1 MLNQLS
7 VRNVAV
13 IDKLDI
19 NLHDGVSVLTGETG
33 AGKSIIIDSINMILG
48 DRANKELVRYGTDK
62 AVVQAVFDAPKSVI
76 NILEENDIDVE
87 DETVI
92 ITRQVTKEGKSVARI
107 NGMVVT
113 LNILREIS
121 DRLIN
126 IHGQHDNQALL
137 TPIRHI
143 TFLDAYADNEE
154 YINRYKD
161 ILSKKREIEK
171 KISSLEMDEQEKM
184 QRIDLLEYQ
193 VKEIKKASLEKGE
206 EDDLREQRD
215 IYTNAE
221 QITKSVNEAYMN
233 LYEGDEIQSA
243 YDGISIAVNEISQIS
258 DLNPQLKSIY
268 DTLNEIMYSLEDT
281 AHEIKEFGETV
292 EFDEQTLNEIEE
304 RLDLISRLKRKYGNS
319 IEEILEYLKE
329 AESELNDIKL
339 SDERT
344 NELKEELKNI
354 TKELKEKGNVLTQRR
369 ENAAKVLEEN
379 IEKSLHE
386 LNMEKSKFKVNIE
399 NDGTFYD
406 NGMDKVEFL
415 ISTNPGEPLKPLVK
429 IASGG
434 ELSRIMLAL
443 KSVIADRDSVA
454 TMVFDE
460 MSRVMLAIK
469 SILADSDGVD
479 TMIFDEIDTGVS
491 GKAAMSIAKK
501 LAVIAKNKQVICIT
515 HLPQLTAMADN
526 HYLIQKNTDGELAST
541 TLKELDEEGRELEL
555 ARIIDGGEVTELA
568 LSHAKQMLENAKN
581 N

>member
-87 DETVI
+87 DGTVI

-193 VKEIKKASLEKGE
+193 VNEIKKASLEKGE

-304 RLDLISRLKRKYGNS
+304 RLDLISRLKRKYGKS
-319 IEEILEYLKE
+319 IEEILEYLKK

-406 NGMDKVEFL
+406 KCMDKVEFL

-434 ELSRIMLAL
+434 EL
-443 KSVIADRDSVA
+443 
-454 TMVFDE
+454 
-460 MSRVMLAIK
+460 SRVMLAIK

>member
-7 VRNVAV
+7 IRNVAV

-76 NILEENDIDVE
+76 NVLEENDIDVE

-92 ITRQVTKEGKSVARI
+92 ITRQVTKEGKSAARI

-193 VKEIKKASLEKGE
+193 VTEIKKASLEKGE

-243 YDGISIAVNEISQIS
+243 YDGISIAVNEIFQIS

-319 IEEILEYLKE
+319 IEEILEYLKK

-434 ELSRIMLAL
+434 ELSR
-443 KSVIADRDSVA
+443 
-454 TMVFDE
+454 
-460 MSRVMLAIK
+460 VMLAIK

-479 TMIFDEIDTGVS
+479 TMIFHEIDTGVS

>member
-87 DETVI
+87 DGTVI

-193 VKEIKKASLEKGE
+193 VKEIKKASLEKDE

-319 IEEILEYLKE
+319 IEEILEYLKK

-434 ELSRIMLAL
+434 ELSR
-443 KSVIADRDSVA
+443 
-454 TMVFDE
+454 
-460 MSRVMLAIK
+460 VMLAIK

-526 HYLIQKNTDGELAST
+526 HYLIQKNTDGEMAST

>member
-92 ITRQVTKEGKSVARI
+92 ITRQVTKEGKSAARI

-193 VKEIKKASLEKGE
+193 VKEIKKASLEKDE

-292 EFDEQTLNEIEE
+292 EFDEQALNEIEE

-319 IEEILEYLKE
+319 IEEILEYLKK

-344 NELKEELKNI
+344 NELKEELKSI
-354 TKELKEKGNVLTQRR
+354 TKDLKEKGNVLTQRR

-434 ELSRIMLAL
+434 EL
-443 KSVIADRDSVA
+443 
-454 TMVFDE
+454 
-460 MSRVMLAIK
+460 SRVMLAIK

>member
-76 NILEENDIDVE
+76 NILEENDIYVE

-193 VKEIKKASLEKGE
+193 VNEIKKASLEKGE

-319 IEEILEYLKE
+319 IEEILEYLKK

-386 LNMEKSKFKVNIE
+386 LNMEKSKFKVSIE

-434 ELSRIMLAL
+434 EL
-443 KSVIADRDSVA
+443 
-454 TMVFDE
+454 
-460 MSRVMLAIK
+460 SRVMLAIK

-526 HYLIQKNTDGELAST
+526 HYLIQKNTDGEMAST

>member
-193 VKEIKKASLEKGE
+193 VNEIKKASLEKGE

-304 RLDLISRLKRKYGNS
+304 RLDLISRLKRKYGKS
-319 IEEILEYLKE
+319 IEEILEYLKK

-386 LNMEKSKFKVNIE
+386 LNMEKSKFKVSIE

-434 ELSRIMLAL
+434 EL
-443 KSVIADRDSVA
+443 
-454 TMVFDE
+454 
-460 MSRVMLAIK
+460 SRVMLAIK

-526 HYLIQKNTDGELAST
+526 HYLIQKNTDGEMAST

>member
-76 NILEENDIDVE
+76 NILEENDIYVE

-193 VKEIKKASLEKGE
+193 VKEIKKASLEKDE

-319 IEEILEYLKE
+319 IEEILEYLKK
-329 AESELNDIKL
+329 AESKLNDIKL

-434 ELSRIMLAL
+434 EL
-443 KSVIADRDSVA
+443 
-454 TMVFDE
+454 
-460 MSRVMLAIK
+460 SRVMLAIK

>member
-193 VKEIKKASLEKGE
+193 VNEIKKASLEKGE

-319 IEEILEYLKE
+319 IEEILEYLKK

-369 ENAAKVLEEN
+369 KNAAKVLEEN

-386 LNMEKSKFKVNIE
+386 LNMEKSKFKVSIE

-434 ELSRIMLAL
+434 EL
-443 KSVIADRDSVA
+443 
-454 TMVFDE
+454 
-460 MSRVMLAIK
+460 SRVMLAIK

-501 LAVIAKNKQVICIT
+501 LAVIANNKQVICIT
-515 HLPQLTAMADN
+515 LLPQLTAMADN
-526 HYLIQKNTDGELAST
+526 HYLIQKNTDGEMAST

>member
-76 NILEENDIDVE
+76 NILEENDIYVE

-193 VKEIKKASLEKGE
+193 VKEIKKASLEKDE

-292 EFDEQTLNEIEE
+292 EFDEQALNEIEE

-319 IEEILEYLKE
+319 IEEILEYLKK

-434 ELSRIMLAL
+434 ELSR
-443 KSVIADRDSVA
+443 
-454 TMVFDE
+454 
-460 MSRVMLAIK
+460 VMLAIK

-479 TMIFDEIDTGVS
+479 KMIFDEIDTGVS

>member
-193 VKEIKKASLEKGE
+193 VNEIKKASLEKGE

-233 LYEGDEIQSA
+233 LYEGDETQSA

-319 IEEILEYLKE
+319 IEEILEYLKK

-369 ENAAKVLEEN
+369 KNAAKVLEEN

-386 LNMEKSKFKVNIE
+386 LNMEKSKFKVSIE

-434 ELSRIMLAL
+434 EL
-443 KSVIADRDSVA
+443 
-454 TMVFDE
+454 
-460 MSRVMLAIK
+460 SRVMLAIK

-526 HYLIQKNTDGELAST
+526 HYLIQKNTDGEMAST

>member
-76 NILEENDIDVE
+76 NILEENDIYVE

-193 VKEIKKASLEKGE
+193 VKEIKKASLEKDE

-292 EFDEQTLNEIEE
+292 EFDEQALNEIEE

-319 IEEILEYLKE
+319 IEEILEYLKK

-434 ELSRIMLAL
+434 ELSR
-443 KSVIADRDSVA
+443 
-454 TMVFDE
+454 
-460 MSRVMLAIK
+460 VMLAIK

-526 HYLIQKNTDGELAST
+526 HYLIQKNTDGEMAST

>member
-7 VRNVAV
+7 IRNVAV

-76 NILEENDIDVE
+76 NVLEENDIDVE

-92 ITRQVTKEGKSVARI
+92 ITRQVTKEGKSAARI

-193 VKEIKKASLEKGE
+193 VTEIKKASLEKGE

-243 YDGISIAVNEISQIS
+243 YDGISIAVNEIFQIS

-319 IEEILEYLKE
+319 IEEILEYLKK

-354 TKELKEKGNVLTQRR
+354 TKDLKEKGNVLTQRR

-434 ELSRIMLAL
+434 EL
-443 KSVIADRDSVA
+443 
-454 TMVFDE
+454 
-460 MSRVMLAIK
+460 SRVMLAIK

>member
-87 DETVI
+87 DGTVI

-193 VKEIKKASLEKGE
+193 VNEIKKASLEKGE

-386 LNMEKSKFKVNIE
+386 LNMEKSKFKVSIE

-434 ELSRIMLAL
+434 EL
-443 KSVIADRDSVA
+443 
-454 TMVFDE
+454 
-460 MSRVMLAIK
+460 SRVMLAIK

-526 HYLIQKNTDGELAST
+526 HYLIQKNTDGEMAST

>member
-7 VRNVAV
+7 IRNVAV

-76 NILEENDIDVE
+76 NVLEENDIDVE

-193 VKEIKKASLEKGE
+193 VTEIKKASLEKGE

-258 DLNPQLKSIY
+258 DLNPQLKSIN

-319 IEEILEYLKE
+319 IEEILEYLKK

-434 ELSRIMLAL
+434 EL
-443 KSVIADRDSVA
+443 
-454 TMVFDE
+454 
-460 MSRVMLAIK
+460 SRVMLAIK

>member
-92 ITRQVTKEGKSVARI
+92 ITRQVTKEGKSAARI

-193 VKEIKKASLEKGE
+193 VNEIKKASLEKGE

-319 IEEILEYLKE
+319 IEEILEYLKK

-369 ENAAKVLEEN
+369 ENTAKVLEEN

-386 LNMEKSKFKVNIE
+386 LNMEKSKFKVSIE

-434 ELSRIMLAL
+434 EL
-443 KSVIADRDSVA
+443 
-454 TMVFDE
+454 
-460 MSRVMLAIK
+460 SRVMLAIK

-526 HYLIQKNTDGELAST
+526 HYLIQKNTDGEMAST

>member
-7 VRNVAV
+7 IRNVAV

-76 NILEENDIDVE
+76 NVLEENDIDVE

-92 ITRQVTKEGKSVARI
+92 ITRQVTKEGKSAARI

-193 VKEIKKASLEKGE
+193 VTEIKKASLEKGE

-243 YDGISIAVNEISQIS
+243 YDGISIAVNEIFQIS

-319 IEEILEYLKE
+319 IEEILEYLKK

-434 ELSRIMLAL
+434 ELSR
-443 KSVIADRDSVA
+443 
-454 TMVFDE
+454 
-460 MSRVMLAIK
+460 VMLAIK

-555 ARIIDGGEVTELA
+555 ARIIDGGEVTKLA

>member
-76 NILEENDIDVE
+76 NILEENDIYVE

-193 VKEIKKASLEKGE
+193 VKEIKKASLEKDE

-292 EFDEQTLNEIEE
+292 EFDEQALNEIEE

-319 IEEILEYLKE
+319 IEEILEYLKK

-369 ENAAKVLEEN
+369 KNAAKVLEEN

-434 ELSRIMLAL
+434 EL
-443 KSVIADRDSVA
+443 
-454 TMVFDE
+454 
-460 MSRVMLAIK
+460 SRVMLAIK

>member
-87 DETVI
+87 DGTVI

-193 VKEIKKASLEKGE
+193 VKEIKKESLEKGE

-386 LNMEKSKFKVNIE
+386 LNMEKSKFKVSIE

-434 ELSRIMLAL
+434 EL
-443 KSVIADRDSVA
+443 
-454 TMVFDE
+454 
-460 MSRVMLAIK
+460 SRVMLAIK

-526 HYLIQKNTDGELAST
+526 HYLIQKNTDGEMAST

>member
-19 NLHDGVSVLTGETG
+19 NFHDGVSVLTGETG

-193 VKEIKKASLEKGE
+193 VNEIKKASLEKGE

-319 IEEILEYLKE
+319 IEEILEYLKK

-354 TKELKEKGNVLTQRR
+354 TKELEENGNVLTQRR

-386 LNMEKSKFKVNIE
+386 LNMEKSKFKVSIE

-434 ELSRIMLAL
+434 EL
-443 KSVIADRDSVA
+443 
-454 TMVFDE
+454 
-460 MSRVMLAIK
+460 SRVMLAIK

-526 HYLIQKNTDGELAST
+526 HYLIQKNTDGEMAST

>member
-7 VRNVAV
+7 IRNVAV

-193 VKEIKKASLEKGE
+193 VNEIKKASLEKGE

-319 IEEILEYLKE
+319 IEEILEYLKK

-386 LNMEKSKFKVNIE
+386 LNMEKSKFKVSIE

-429 IASGG
+429 IASWG
-434 ELSRIMLAL
+434 ELL
-443 KSVIADRDSVA
+443 
-454 TMVFDE
+454 
-460 MSRVMLAIK
+460 RVMLAIK

-526 HYLIQKNTDGELAST
+526 HYLIQKNTDGEMAST

>member
-19 NLHDGVSVLTGETG
+19 NFHDGVSVLTGETG

-193 VKEIKKASLEKGE
+193 VNEIKKASLEKGE
-206 EDDLREQRD
+206 EDELREQRD

-319 IEEILEYLKE
+319 IEEILEYLKK

-386 LNMEKSKFKVNIE
+386 LNMEKSKFKVSIE

-434 ELSRIMLAL
+434 EL
-443 KSVIADRDSVA
+443 
-454 TMVFDE
+454 
-460 MSRVMLAIK
+460 SRVMLAIK

-526 HYLIQKNTDGELAST
+526 HYLIQKNTDGEMAST

>member
-62 AVVQAVFDAPKSVI
+62 AIVQAVFDAPKSVI

-143 TFLDAYADNEE
+143 TFLDTYADNEE

-193 VKEIKKASLEKGE
+193 VNEIKKASLEKGE

-319 IEEILEYLKE
+319 IEEILEYLKK
-329 AESELNDIKL
+329 AESEINDIKL

-386 LNMEKSKFKVNIE
+386 LNMEKSKFKVSIE

-434 ELSRIMLAL
+434 EL
-443 KSVIADRDSVA
+443 
-454 TMVFDE
+454 
-460 MSRVMLAIK
+460 SRVMLAIK

-526 HYLIQKNTDGELAST
+526 HYLIQKNTDGEMAST

>member
-87 DETVI
+87 DGTVI

-193 VKEIKKASLEKGE
+193 VKEIKKASLEKA
-206 EDDLREQRD
+206 R
-215 IYTNAE
+215 
-221 QITKSVNEAYMN
+221 
-233 LYEGDEIQSA
+233 
-243 YDGISIAVNEISQIS
+243 
-258 DLNPQLKSIY
+258 
-268 DTLNEIMYSLEDT
+268 
-281 AHEIKEFGETV
+281 
-292 EFDEQTLNEIEE
+292 
-304 RLDLISRLKRKYGNS
+304 
-319 IEEILEYLKE
+319 
-329 AESELNDIKL
+329 
-339 SDERT
+339 RT
-344 NELKEELKNI
+344 I
-354 TKELKEKGNVLTQRR
+354 
-369 ENAAKVLEEN
+369 
-379 IEKSLHE
+379 
-386 LNMEKSKFKVNIE
+386 
-399 NDGTFYD
+399 
-406 NGMDKVEFL
+406 
-415 ISTNPGEPLKPLVK
+415 
-429 IASGG
+429 
-434 ELSRIMLAL
+434 
-443 KSVIADRDSVA
+443 
-454 TMVFDE
+454 
-460 MSRVMLAIK
+460 
-469 SILADSDGVD
+469 
-479 TMIFDEIDTGVS
+479 
-491 GKAAMSIAKK
+491 
-501 LAVIAKNKQVICIT
+501 
-515 HLPQLTAMADN
+515 
-526 HYLIQKNTDGELAST
+526 
-541 TLKELDEEGRELEL
+541 
-555 ARIIDGGEVTELA
+555 
-568 LSHAKQMLENAKN
+568 
-581 N
+581 